1 MESFHHWLLI
11 MIKVNVGKKFWH
23 WKKKPKTCSK
33 RSLNLRLFSNLQ
45 MRINL
50 PWRKYL
56 FFHQRLAILL
66 KSYCVLRQFLGQFR
80 FSPLLYVS
88 LDECVLLRTKN
99 KSERRFVWRSTWL
112 NSYWLYQ
119 FTCICDTQGIKS
131 DSSCVTQYYLSTTTD
146 HNIWIYVHDF
156 TGKKVRADFRCFC
169 HISSLWTLV
178 VVARA
183 WICCLGTAALY
194 WLKWALEG
202 HYPHTRRQRPAI
214 SLFNILWKTLLTN

>member
-119 FTCICDTQGIKS
+119 FTCICEWIWICVYPGNGFWWGKS
-131 DSSCVTQYYLSTTTD
+131 CWCYHWMRGVFLRTD
-146 HNIWIYVHDF
+146 HPCKRQ
-156 TGKKVRADFRCFC
+156 GK
-169 HISSLWTLV
+169 
-178 VVARA
+178 
-183 WICCLGTAALY
+183 
-194 WLKWALEG
+194 
-202 HYPHTRRQRPAI
+202 
-214 SLFNILWKTLLTN
+214 WKNPR

>member
-1 MESFHHWLLI
+1 MDDPLGMEVKTIPDSAISATSMESPVYHPSNARLHLNIGGGGW
-11 MIKVNVGKKFWH
+11 
-23 WKKKPKTCSK
+23 CADS
-33 RSLNLRLFSNLQ
+33 SLTEQPQYLQVDFQSN
-45 MRINL
+45 
-50 PWRKYL
+50 
-56 FFHQRLAILL
+56 F
-66 KSYCVLRQFLGQFR
+66 VLTA
-80 FSPLLYVS
+80 VA
-88 LDECVLLRTKN
+88 
-99 KSERRFVWRSTWL
+99 
-112 NSYWLYQ
+112 
-119 FTCICDTQGIKS
+119 TQGIKS

-202 HYPHTRRQRPAI
+202 HHPHTRRQRPQGHPTRI
-214 SLFNILWKTLLTN
+214 QFKTT